1 MMKCGA
7 ISGVFHPSTL
17 RSAASAASPDL
28 FAIMIQEEK
37 V

>member
-1 MMKCGA
+1 
-7 ISGVFHPSTL
+7 VQYPVFFHPSTL